1 VTVLEVLRG
10 ASEYL
15 EKRSIENPRL
25 NAEWLLAHV
34 LGIGRLELYLQ
45 FDRFLAEPERA
56 PLRDLIRLRGEGK
69 PLQHLLG
76 SVEFCGRV
84 FACDARALIPRPETE
99 QLVDLV
105 LQRLTPGAQQALD
118 IGTGSGVIAISLA
131 LGRPGLHVT
140 ATDLS
145 PDALDLA
152 RSNAR
157 TLGATVAFEEADLLP
172 SHNGPFDLIVAN
184 LPYIPTGQLPLL
196 SREVRCDPAR
206 ALDGGHDGLDIIRRL
221 VRSAQPLLAEGCD
234 LALEIGSDQ
243 ASAVTSLL
251 ESEKYR
257 DIAVLE
263 DYQGLQRFVFA
274 RHG

>member
-1 VTVLEVLRG
+1 MTVLEVLRG